1 MPLVGI
7 ALLGSTG
14 SIGTQ
19 TLDVVRAHSDRF
31 RVVALA
37 AGKQAALLEAQVAEF
52 RPDVVVSASDGPIA
66 GKTPLPTPEGLIE
79 AATHPD
85 VDIVVAATSGHD
97 AIRAIY
103 LAIEAGKTIALA
115 NKETIVCA
123 GDIIMPL
130 VRRKGVAIRPVD
142 SEHSAIWQSLG
153 GRDNGVISRVIL
165 TASGGPFLRI
175 PLEQMDNVTVKDAL
189 AHPNWS
195 MGDKLTI
202 DSATMMNKGLE
213 VIEAHHLFETA
224 FDDIEVVIHPEQI
237 IHSMIELDDY
247 SVIAQLSPP
256 DMRLPIQYALT
267 YPDHIH
273 SPCRQ
278 LDFTTLR
285 TLTFDQPDLKRFPAL
300 RLARETGR
308 SGQTYPTVLSAADE
322 VAVAAFMKGKI
333 RFLDIPETVERVLDR
348 HKPVPVKDLDTIAE
362 ADSWARQTA
371 NEVIAVMVTR

>member
-1 MPLVGI
+1 MSVVGI

-19 TLDVVRAHSDRF
+19 TLDVIRAHPDRF
-31 RVVALA
+31 RIVALA
-37 AGKQAALLEAQVAEF
+37 AGRQRALLEAQVAEF
-52 RPDVVVSASDGPIA
+52 QPAVVVSASTGPID
-66 GKTPLPTPEGLIE
+66 GKTPLSTPDGLVE

-103 LAIEAGKTIALA
+103 RAIEAGKTIALA

-123 GDIIMPL
+123 GDLIMPL
-130 VRRKGVAIRPVD
+130 ARRKGVDIRPVD
-142 SEHSAIWQSLG
+142 SEHSAVWQSLG
-153 GRDNGVISRVIL
+153 GRDIDAISRIIL
-165 TASGGPFLRI
+165 TASGGPFLHL
-175 PLEQMDNVTVKDAL
+175 PLDKMRDVTVEGAL

-213 VIEAHHLFETA
+213 VIEAHHLFNTSFE
-224 FDDIEVVIHPEQI
+224 DIDVVIHPEQI

-247 SVIAQLSPP
+247 SVIAQLSQP

-267 YPDHIH
+267 YPDHV
-273 SPCRQ
+273 SGPCRR

-285 TLTFDQPDLKRFPAL
+285 QLTFEQPDLERFPAL
-300 RLARETGR
+300 RLARDAGR
-308 SGQTYPTVLSAADE
+308 AGQTFPTVLSAVDE
-322 VAVAAFMKGKI
+322 VAVNAFMDGRI
-333 RFLDIPETVERVLDR
+333 RFLDIPDTVERVLER
-348 HKPVPVKDLDTIAE
+348 HDPIPVTNLETVAGVDV
-362 ADSWARQTA
+362 WARMA
-371 NEVIAVMVTR
+371 AKEVIAAKMNR